1 MLPYMEE
8 QKKTKEDN
16 VKNVADANT
25 DVTHKPLAYFIF
37 KTNKNKY
44 QKQNKKNIKGIS
56 SIFLQQIP

>member
-37 KTNKNKY
+37 KTNKNKT
-44 QKQNKKNIKGIS
+44 KNIKGIS
-56 SIFLQQIP
+56 SIFL

>member
-1 MLPYMEE
+1 MKARGKKKNKKINKIPGTFMLPYMEE

-44 QKQNKKNIKGIS
+44 
-56 SIFLQQIP
+56 